1 MQCLRATLV
10 ERNCNPLNIIIPLAG
25 HIKEQLPV
33 HEPVGT
39 LQQSSGGK
47 GPGLSSRVVREKQ
60 VGDFCDFPESHVQYP
75 MKLRV
80 RIQPEG

>member
-1 MQCLRATLV
+1 M

-33 HEPVGT
+33 HEPIGT
-39 LQQSSGGK
+39 LQQSCGGE
-47 GPGLSSRVVREKQ
+47 GPGLSSPVVHEKQ
-60 VGDFCDFPESHVQYP
+60 VGGFCDFPESHVQYL

-80 RIQPEG
+80 RIQLEG